1 VPAPVAAPAPAPEPM
16 APADAAAQL
25 LKHGFS
31 HAAGDYVTFRAE
43 VIADVLANIEKMRP
57 V

>member
-1 VPAPVAAPAPAPEPM
+1 
-16 APADAAAQL
+16 